1 MEIKLK
7 KINDFT
13 KELKCVVS
21 WEEIKDSFIN
31 EFNKVKSN
39 HTPKGGRKGKVFGR
53 DLELFKKNY
62 GTAIEANF
70 AEKSLNEYYQKAIQE
85 KKLNPINQAQVSNLE
100 FSEGNSLEFTL
111 SFEIIPEIKLPNYEK
126 KFKIKMIKYKSSKE
140 DVDHALEEVRQQ
152 HSNLKTVDDG
162 AKSGNFIMGDFQEL
176 DDSDF
181 PIIGKKLE
189 KQYIK
194 LGIGAFTGATEKE
207 LIGAKPDDKRKIT
220 VDYGEGKKSKYELH
234 IHKVE
239 EQLLPELND
248 ELAKTVSPD
257 LKKLSDLKEKLK
269 DNIQKSI
276 DDDYEKRKREELI
289 NYFVEKTKLKA
300 PESMVSRYL
309 DKFIEDQMK
318 KNNNLDKEKLRKE
331 SQNIAEFNVKW
342 FIIKDSILEKSKVSV
357 TDKDLDKEIKKMI
370 DEGADDKKKILD
382 FFAEPQNRESLHSNL
397 INEKLFDY
405 MSSFAIIK
413 DTEKSTAELR
423 KQQ

>member
-111 SFEIIPEIKLPNYEK
+111 SFEIVPEIKLPNYEK

-220 VDYGEGKKSKYELH
+220 VDYGEGKKTKYELH

>member
-13 KELKCVVS
+13 KELTCVVS

-39 HTPKGGRKGKVFGR
+39 HTPNGGRKGKVFGR

-126 KFKIKMIKYKSSKE
+126 KFKIKMIKYKSSQE

-152 HSNLKTVDDG
+152 HSNLRTVDDG

-207 LIGAKPDDKRKIT
+207 LMGAKPNDKRKIT

-234 IHKVE
+234 VHKVE

-257 LKKLSDLKEKLK
+257 LKKLSDLKKKLK

-289 NYFVEKTKLKA
+289 NYFVEKTKLQA

-309 DKFIEDQMK
+309 DKFIEEQMK
-318 KNNNLDKEKLRKE
+318 KNNNLDKEKLREE
-331 SQNIAEFNVKW
+331 SKSIAEFNVKW

-357 TDKDLDKEIKKMI
+357 TDNELDKEIKKII
-370 DEGADDKKKILD
+370 DEGTDDKKKILD
-382 FFAEPQNRESLHSNL
+382 FFAAPQNRESLHSNL
-397 INEKLFDY
+397 INEKLFNY
-405 MSSFAIIK
+405 MTSFAIIK
-413 DTEKSTAELR
+413 DTEKSTADLR

>member
-111 SFEIIPEIKLPNYEK
+111 SFEIVPEIKLPNYEK

-397 INEKLFDY
+397 LNEKLFDY